1 MKRILAG
8 FCMALLFALAGCGQS
23 DESSTDDAAPADT
36 APAPQAAEATEIV
49 PGLTSRTLREG
60 DGETATAGQT
70 AIVHYTGWLYDPE
83 APDNRGE
90 KFDSSVDRDQHF
102 RFVVGAGQVIQGWDQ
117 GVAGMKV
124 GEKRELTIAPEL
136 AYGERGA
143 GTVIPAGATLVFE
156 VELAGLNG
164 ESGEPESQQ

>member
-1 MKRILAG
+1 MKRIQAG
-8 FCMALLFALAGCGQS
+8 FCIALLFALAGCGQS
-23 DESSTDDAAPADT
+23 DDSSTEDAAAADS
-36 APAPQAAEATEIV
+36 APQAASATEIV
-49 PGLTSRTLREG
+49 PGLTSRTLRAG
-60 DGETATAGQT
+60 DGEVATAGQT

-90 KFDSSVDRDQHF
+90 KFDSSVDRDEHF

-117 GVAGMKV
+117 GVAGMQV

-164 ESGEPESQQ
+164 ESGEPASQQ

>member
-1 MKRILAG
+1 MFMKRIQAG
-8 FCMALLFALAGCGQS
+8 FCLALLFALAGCGQS
-23 DESSTDDAAPADT
+23 DESSTDDTAPAEST
-36 APAPQAAEATEIV
+36 PAPQAAAATEIV

-60 DGETATAGQT
+60 DGEVATAGQT

-83 APDNRGE
+83 APDNRGA
-90 KFDSSVDRDQHF
+90 KFDSSIDRDEHF

-117 GVAGMKV
+117 GVAGMQV

-143 GTVIPAGATLVFE
+143 GTVIPGGATLVFE
-156 VELAGLNG
+156 VELAGLDG
-164 ESGEPESQQ
+164 G

>member
-1 MKRILAG
+1 MKRIQAG
-8 FCMALLFALAGCGQS
+8 LCMALLFALAGCGQS
-23 DESSTDDAAPADT
+23 DESSPESSTGDAAPAGSV
-36 APAPQAAEATEIV
+36 PVPQAATATEIV
-49 PGLTSRTLREG
+49 PGLLSRTLREG
-60 DGETATAGQT
+60 DGEVATAGQT
-70 AIVHYTGWLYDPE
+70 AIVHYTGWLYDPA

-102 RFVVGAGQVIQGWDQ
+102 RFVVGAGQVIQGWDR
-117 GVAGMKV
+117 GIAGMQV

-164 ESGEPESQQ
+164 E